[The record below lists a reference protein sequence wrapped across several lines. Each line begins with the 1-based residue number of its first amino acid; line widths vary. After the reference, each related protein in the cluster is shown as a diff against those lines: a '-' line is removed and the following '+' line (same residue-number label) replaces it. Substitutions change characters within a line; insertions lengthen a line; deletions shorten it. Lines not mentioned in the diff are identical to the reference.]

1 MITNH
6 HGHGQCPIISYGHA
20 HEIIN
25 TIIYDGNENGREWYS
40 VYNYEKEWEYDL
52 KNIELGW
59 ERE

>member
-6 HGHGQCPIISYGHA
+6 HDHGQCPIISYGHA

-25 TIIYDGNENGREWYS
+25 TIIYDGNENGRELYS

-52 KNIELGW
+52 KNI
-59 ERE
+59 